1 MTKSLLQEAL
11 LFDWPPKGYDSRAE
25 YALYSR
31 VYDLIYGSRD
41 EDLAFYRSYAE
52 RFTGPFMEVGCGSG
66 RLTTE
71 LAALGRQVVAID
83 NSPDMIRLC
92 EQRLGEGQNSNV
104 SFFVKDIR
112 QLDLEQK
119 FDLIIAPFAM
129 VAHLLSD
136 EDRLDAFQNVFRH
149 LSPEGTFVFDDA
161 NRVGWEISKDS
172 SKLEFKR
179 IVIDP
184 VTNDPVRML
193 SNYFRDSERP
203 IFVRYDFI
211 DWLDGNRVKKR
222 MVLRV
227 TFRDSSPREQLN
239 LLKCTGFH
247 SVKVCGD
254 WKLNPYNFK
263 EPESNKRVIF
273 VAQKQKMKTSTK

>member
-1 MTKSLLQEAL
+1 MTESLLQEAL
-11 LFDWPPKGYDSRAE
+11 LFDWPPKRYDSREE

-71 LAALGRQVVAID
+71 LAALGRPVVAID

-92 EQRLGEGQNSNV
+92 EQRLGERQNSNV
-104 SFFVKDIR
+104 SFFLKDIR

-179 IVIDP
+179 TVIDP
-184 VTNDPVRML
+184 LTKDPVRML
-193 SNYFRDSERP
+193 SNYFRDSARP

-211 DWLDGNRVKKR
+211 DWLEGKFVKRR

-227 TFRDSSPREQLN
+227 TFRDSTPGEQLI
-239 LLKCTGFH
+239 LLKSAGFH
-247 SVKVCGD
+247 SAQVFGD
-254 WKLNPYNFK
+254 WKLNAYNFK
-263 EPESNKRVIF
+263 EPERNERVIF
-273 VAQKQKMKTSTK
+273 VA